1 MPLSSHIQQAHN
13 VSTILAGFQRNN
25 NADDMAVP
33 QATAPRS
40 TTQPSQPRQPQLPAP
55 TPPTQQPP
63 LPPPQLFDI
72 LPALHEL
79 LARIDHSSPI
89 TYPPSFPPI
98 NASNEPAAES
108 LALNYSNLHPLD
120 PKDLPSAILPLK
132 AQMRRG
138 LVELG
143 RLGDME
149 RSVEEQGEDIRGLEL
164 RVRRQGEV
172 WGGWGGGAGSWGR
185 GWWIEGRGESWM
197 LRLDRGWWATP
208 FLLPVGASRRS
219 VVALLG

>member
-1 MPLSSHIQQAHN
+1 
-13 VSTILAGFQRNN
+13 
-25 NADDMAVP
+25 MAVP

-149 RSVEEQGEDIRGLEL
+149 RSVEEQGE
-164 RVRRQGEV
+164 
-172 WGGWGGGAGSWGR
+172 
-185 GWWIEGRGESWM
+185 EGRGRGGGDGG
-197 LRLDRGWWATP
+197 LRAVERAGCSDWTVGGGPHLFCCLSARRGEVSSLCWAREQE
-208 FLLPVGASRRS
+208 LYQRRTGEDQL
-219 VVALLG
+219 LLGISWGED

>member
-1 MPLSSHIQQAHN
+1 MPLSSHIQQPHN
-13 VSTILAGFQRNN
+13 ISTILAGFQRNN

-33 QATAPRS
+33 QATAPRA
-40 TTQPSQPRQPQLPAP
+40 TTQPSQPRQPQPP
-55 TPPTQQPP
+55 STTTPTQQPP

-79 LARIDHSSPI
+79 LARIDHS
-89 TYPPSFPPI
+89 PPTD
-98 NASNEPAAES
+98 SNEPATTES

-120 PKDLPSAILPLK
+120 PKDLPTAILPLK

-143 RLGDME
+143 RLADME
-149 RSVEEQGEDIRGLEL
+149 RSVEEQGEDIRGLEE

-172 WGGWGGGAGSWGR
+172 IRGLGRRGGGVGKGR
-185 GWWIEGRGESWM
+185 
-197 LRLDRGWWATP
+197 
-208 FLLPVGASRRS
+208 
-219 VVALLG
+219 